1 MPKKY
6 LKATTILISLALS
19 ELMSINAKAYT
30 FHGNGYYLERDSTD
44 FEGKQQLLELDFN
57 YKLIMEDLT
66 YKELCCFNFPSGF
79 MGSMKENWFPIA
91 IYISAD
97 RAITQTDALQYENF
111 FLPMANA
118 GIGNAYQLIDGKP
131 SIIEDIS
138 MLDTIDIDNL
148 AFSLVQED
156 SNHNEQVVG
165 YINGCDMLA
174 MVSGQHKYVKQKVLT
189 P

>member
-1 MPKKY
+1 MKKNR
-6 LKATTILISLALS
+6 LKATAILISLALS
-19 ELMSINAKAYT
+19 EMMSTTANAYN
-30 FHGNGYYLERDSTD
+30 FHGDDYYIERDLTD
-44 FEGKQQLLELDFN
+44 FEGKQKLLELDFN
-57 YKLIMEDLT
+57 YELIMENLT
-66 YKELCCFNFPSGF
+66 YKELCCFNLPAGF
-79 MGSMKENWFPIA
+79 NDIMLENWFPIA
-91 IYISAD
+91 IYTSAD
-97 RAITQTDALQYENF
+97 RAITQTDALQYKNF

-118 GIGNAYQLIDGKP
+118 SIGNAYQLVDGRP
-131 SIIEDIS
+131 SIIDDIT

-174 MVSGQHKYVKQKVLT
+174 MVSGQHEYVKQKVLT